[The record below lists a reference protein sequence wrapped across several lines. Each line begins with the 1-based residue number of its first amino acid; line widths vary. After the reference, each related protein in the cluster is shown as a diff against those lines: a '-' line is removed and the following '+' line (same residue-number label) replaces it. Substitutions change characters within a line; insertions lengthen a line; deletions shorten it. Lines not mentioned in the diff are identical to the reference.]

1 MDVSREVWL
10 LDNRVGDSYDW
21 PLAVGGDEEAFGR
34 VFDRHADLIYRFVRR
49 RTGDE
54 DLAEEIAAQVFLEAW
69 RQRRK
74 VQLLGGSLRS
84 WLLGVAGNL
93 VRRHW
98 RSLERKRRAI
108 KRLPLPV
115 PESDHADGVARRLD
129 SQQRMAGLR
138 AQLETM
144 PRAQVEVLLL
154 WAWEQLSYDE
164 IAKVVGVPVG
174 TVRSRLSRARA
185 YLNLRDGTS
194 GRDRAFPE
202 SEPPMDDDPPAPTL
216 GRSTR

>member
-69 RQRRK
+69 RQRGK

-129 SQQRMAGLR
+129 SQQRIAGLR

-202 SEPPMDDDPPAPTL
+202 SKSPMDDDPPAPTL